1 MVQNI
6 ITYYIPQNNN
16 VTSGRIYNLYL
27 NKITNLDLSSV
38 ITATNLDNQLN
49 CITLSKVDYEKL
61 INLVN
66 KTSELNNQVQ
76 TLVKKLERGRKWI
89 KMI

>member
-38 ITATNLDNQLN
+38 ITATNLDNQPN
-49 CITLSKVDYEKL
+49 SITLSQVDYEEL

-76 TLVKKLERGRKWI
+76 TLVKKLERGRKW
-89 KMI
+89 KNN

>member
-76 TLVKKLERGRKWI
+76 TLVKKLERGRKW
-89 KMI
+89 MNN

>member
-38 ITATNLDNQLN
+38 ITATNLDNHPN
-49 CITLSKVDYEKL
+49 CITLSQVDYEEL

-76 TLVKKLERGRKWI
+76 MLVKKLERGRK
-89 KMI
+89 

>member
-38 ITATNLDNQLN
+38 ITATNLDNHPN

-66 KTSELNNQVQ
+66 KTSEWNNQVQ
-76 TLVKKLERGRKWI
+76 TLVKKLERDRKSVV
-89 KMI
+89 

>member
-66 KTSELNNQVQ
+66 KTSELNNQVK
-76 TLVKKLERGRKWI
+76 TLVKKLERGRKW
-89 KMI
+89 MNN

>member
-76 TLVKKLERGRKWI
+76 MLVKKLERGRK
-89 KMI
+89 

>member
-27 NKITNLDLSSV
+27 NKITNLDLGSV
-38 ITATNLDNQLN
+38 ITAKNLDNHPN
-49 CITLSKVDYEKL
+49 CITLSQVDYEEL

-76 TLVKKLERGRKWI
+76 MLVKKLERGRK
-89 KMI
+89 

>member
-76 TLVKKLERGRKWI
+76 TLVKKLERGKKW
-89 KMI
+89 MNN

>member
-27 NKITNLDLSSV
+27 NKITNLELSSL

-49 CITLSKVDYEKL
+49 CITLSQVDYEKL
-61 INLVN
+61 INLIN

-76 TLVKKLERGRKWI
+76 TLVKKLERGRK
-89 KMI
+89 

>member
-16 VTSGRIYNLYL
+16 ATSGRIYNLYL

-38 ITATNLDNQLN
+38 ITATNLDNQPN
-49 CITLSKVDYEKL
+49 SITLSQVDYEEL

-76 TLVKKLERGRKWI
+76 TLVKKLERGRK
-89 KMI
+89 

>member
-38 ITATNLDNQLN
+38 ITATNLDNHPN
-49 CITLSKVDYEKL
+49 CITLSQGDYKEL

-76 TLVKKLERGRKWI
+76 MLVKKLERGRKW
-89 KMI
+89 KNN

>member
-38 ITATNLDNQLN
+38 ITATNLDNRPN
-49 CITLSKVDYEKL
+49 CITLSQVDYEKL

-76 TLVKKLERGRKWI
+76 MLVKKLERGRK
-89 KMI
+89 

>member
-76 TLVKKLERGRKWI
+76 TASKEARKR
-89 KMI
+89 

>member
-27 NKITNLDLSSV
+27 NKITNLELSSL

-49 CITLSKVDYEKL
+49 CITLSQVDYEKL
-61 INLVN
+61 INLIN

-76 TLVKKLERGRKWI
+76 TLVKKLERGRKW
-89 KMI
+89 MNN

>member
-66 KTSELNNQVQ
+66 KTSELNNQVK
-76 TLVKKLERGRKWI
+76 TLVKKLERGK
-89 KMI
+89 K

>member
-49 CITLSKVDYEKL
+49 CITLSKEDYEKL

-76 TLVKKLERGRKWI
+76 TLVKKLERGRK
-89 KMI
+89 

>member
-38 ITATNLDNQLN
+38 ITATNLDNHHN
-49 CITLSKVDYEKL
+49 CITLSQVDYEEL

-76 TLVKKLERGRKWI
+76 MLVKKLERGRK
-89 KMI
+89 

>member
-38 ITATNLDNQLN
+38 ITATNLDNHPN
-49 CITLSKVDYEKL
+49 CITLSQVDYEEL

-76 TLVKKLERGRKWI
+76 MLVKKLERGRKW
-89 KMI
+89 KNN

>member
-76 TLVKKLERGRKWI
+76 TLVKKLERGRK
-89 KMI
+89 

>member
-1 MVQNI
+1 MVKNI

-76 TLVKKLERGRKWI
+76 TLVKKLERGRK
-89 KMI
+89 

>member
-16 VTSGRIYNLYL
+16 VTSGIIYNLYL

-76 TLVKKLERGRKWI
+76 TLVKKLERGRK
-89 KMI
+89 

>member
-38 ITATNLDNQLN
+38 ITATNLDNHPN
-49 CITLSKVDYEKL
+49 CIILSKVDYEKL

-66 KTSELNNQVQ
+66 KTSELNNQVK
-76 TLVKKLERGRKWI
+76 TLVKKLERGK
-89 KMI
+89 K

>member
-6 ITYYIPQNNN
+6 ITYYITQNNN

-76 TLVKKLERGRKWI
+76 TLVKKLERGRK
-89 KMI
+89 

>member
-38 ITATNLDNQLN
+38 ITATNLDNHPN
-49 CITLSKVDYEKL
+49 CIILSKVDYEKL

-66 KTSELNNQVQ
+66 KTSELNNQVK
-76 TLVKKLERGRKWI
+76 TLVKKLERGKKW
-89 KMI
+89 MNN

>member
-16 VTSGRIYNLYL
+16 VSSGRIYNLYL

-76 TLVKKLERGRKWI
+76 TLVKKLERGRK
-89 KMI
+89 

>member
-38 ITATNLDNQLN
+38 ITATNLDNRPN
-49 CITLSKVDYEKL
+49 CITLSQVDYEEL

-76 TLVKKLERGRKWI
+76 MLVKKLERGRK
-89 KMI
+89 

>member
-38 ITATNLDNQLN
+38 ITATNLDNYPN
-49 CITLSKVDYEKL
+49 CITLSQVDYEEL

-76 TLVKKLERGRKWI
+76 MLVKKLERGRK
-89 KMI
+89 

>member
-66 KTSELNNQVQ
+66 KTSELNNQVK
-76 TLVKKLERGRKWI
+76 TLVKKLERGRK
-89 KMI
+89 

>member
-66 KTSELNNQVQ
+66 KTSELNNQVK
-76 TLVKKLERGRKWI
+76 TLVKKLERGKKW
-89 KMI
+89 MNN

>member
-16 VTSGRIYNLYL
+16 VTSGIIYNLYL

-76 TLVKKLERGRKWI
+76 TLVKKLERGRKW
-89 KMI
+89 MNN

>member
-38 ITATNLDNQLN
+38 ITATNLDNPLN

-66 KTSELNNQVQ
+66 KTSELNNQVK
-76 TLVKKLERGRKWI
+76 TLVKKLERGRKW
-89 KMI
+89 MNN

>member
-38 ITATNLDNQLN
+38 ITATNLDNQPN
-49 CITLSKVDYEKL
+49 SITLSQVYYEEL

-76 TLVKKLERGRKWI
+76 TLVKKLERGRK
-89 KMI
+89 